1 MFDVIKKMQCTI
13 FKIIALIDA
22 LKKYFQNALDKKLLT
37 DRFTIN
43 QKIQKYKRNTKIQN
57 MYIPFKCVEKL

>member
-1 MFDVIKKMQCTI
+1 MLDVIKNAMHYSQNYS
-13 FKIIALIDA
+13 IDWCFE
-22 LKKYFQNALDKKLLT
+22 KVFQNALDKRLLT